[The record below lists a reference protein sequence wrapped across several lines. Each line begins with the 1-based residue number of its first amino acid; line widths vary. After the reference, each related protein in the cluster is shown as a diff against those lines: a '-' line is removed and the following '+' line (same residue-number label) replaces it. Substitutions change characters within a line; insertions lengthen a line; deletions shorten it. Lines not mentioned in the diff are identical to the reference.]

1 MQPNNQTQK
10 PFFAQFLEDQ
20 APQQEESRST
30 GSAENLM
37 TLKFPS
43 DREED
48 GGDWL
53 Y

>member
-10 PFFAQFLEDQ
+10 PFFAQFLENQ

-48 GGDWL
+48 GTDLL